1 MPRRCAPRNDIN
13 WSHCEPSPL
22 SLRAEG
28 EAIHLSFRT
37 TCQMDCHVVSLLAMT
52 NRERSLRTI
61 PTVIASRP
69 TVIASRR
76 RSNPAFV
83 LHHLK
88 NRLPRR
94 FTPRNDINW
103 SHCEPKAKQSICRFA
118 PPENRLPRRCAPRN
132 DINWSHCEPK
142 AKQSSFRFAPPEY
155 RLPRR
160 FTPRND
166 GVGVDCH
173 VVSLL
178 AMTRGGWIG
187 ISLCSSQS
195 RDLVWI

>member
-1 MPRRCAPRNDIN
+1 MTGIRVIASRRRSNPSVVSHHLKNRLPRRCAPRNDIN

-22 SLRAEG
+22 SLRA
-28 EAIHLSFRT
+28 I
-37 TCQMDCHVVSLLAMT
+37 
-52 NRERSLRTI
+52 
-61 PTVIASRP
+61 P